1 MEVSMRSLIVIA
13 ALAWWSPALAASP
26 PLCTLPAPSAIPVAD
41 NQVEPPTF
49 APRVQPSSPP
59 TTSLAARAGLPDGVA
74 SIPFVQ
80 HVASAGAVVTD
91 LGESHG
97 MRAVAARS
105 GDQFMLFEVTADGQA
120 AVSGV
125 TVELTPAQLETIAS
139 GNIMDLGVEHGLP
152 GFFVRSG
159 PQFQVFYATPDK
171 ERLIPGVMWDAAGK
185 DLTRQQVA
193 HIPGTVP
200 TVVVGGAEPRQSS
213 GTGAAVAALPLVQKA
228 SFGTIGL
235 ASAPQ
240 LFMLVDPQC
249 IYSVRAL
256 QMLQPYVAGGR
267 LQVSV
272 VPVSVLDHEDR
283 GQSTRSA
290 LALLSKPADRLV
302 STWQSGSVNDAP
314 SPEAAERL
322 RANMAIAQA
331 IGLKGTPT
339 FIWRKSDG
347 TEGRIDGIPMNMD
360 ALVSSIGS

>member
-1 MEVSMRSLIVIA
+1 M
-13 ALAWWSPALAASP
+13 
-26 PLCTLPAPSAIPVAD
+26 
-41 NQVEPPTF
+41 
-49 APRVQPSSPP
+49 
-59 TTSLAARAGLPDGVA
+59 A

-91 LGESHG
+91 LGEAHG

-105 GDQFMLFEVTADGQA
+105 GDQFMLFEVTPDGRA
-120 AVSGV
+120 AVSGAM
-125 TVELTPAQLETIAS
+125 VELTPTQLKTIAN
-139 GNIMDLGVEHGLP
+139 GNMTDLSVEHELA

-159 PQFQVFYATPDK
+159 AQFQVFYETPDK

-185 DLTRQQVA
+185 DVTRQQIA
-193 HIPGTVP
+193 HIPGAVP
-200 TVVVGGAEPRQSS
+200 TVVVGGETGQSRS
-213 GTGAAVAALPLVQKA
+213 TGGSVAALTLLQKA
-228 SFGTIGL
+228 SFGTIGP
-235 ASAPQ
+235 ASAPH

-256 QMLQPYVAGGR
+256 QMLEPYAAAGR

-272 VPVSVLDHEDR
+272 IPLSVLDNEDQ

-290 LALLSKPADRLV
+290 LALLSKPAGELV
-302 STWQSGSVNDAP
+302 SAWQAGSINDPP

-339 FIWRKSDG
+339 FIWRKPDG
-347 TEGRIDGIPMNMD
+347 AEGRIDGIPMSMD

>member
-1 MEVSMRSLIVIA
+1 MA
-13 ALAWWSPALAASP
+13 ALAWSSALAASP
-26 PLCTLPAPSAIPVAD
+26 PLCTLPAASAVLVAG
-41 NQVEPPTF
+41 NQAEPPTF
-49 APRVQPSSPP
+49 AAHDQPSPP
-59 TTSLAARAGLPDGVA
+59 AAISLAATNRPLSDTMA

-91 LGESHG
+91 LGEAHG

-105 GDQFMLFEVTADGQA
+105 GDQFMLFEVTPDGRA
-120 AVSGV
+120 AVSGAM
-125 TVELTPAQLETIAS
+125 VELTPTQLKTIAN
-139 GNIMDLGVEHGLP
+139 GNMTDLSVEHELA

-159 PQFQVFYATPDK
+159 AQFQVFYETPDK

-185 DLTRQQVA
+185 DVTRQQIA
-193 HIPGTVP
+193 HIPGAVP
-200 TVVVGGAEPRQSS
+200 TVVVGGETGQSRS
-213 GTGAAVAALPLVQKA
+213 TGGSVAALTLLQKA
-228 SFGTIGL
+228 SFGTIGP
-235 ASAPQ
+235 ASAPH

-256 QMLQPYVAGGR
+256 QMLEPYAAAGR

-272 VPVSVLDHEDR
+272 IPLSVLDHEDQ

-290 LALLSKPADRLV
+290 LALLSKPAGELV
-302 STWQSGSVNDAP
+302 SAWKDGSINDPP

-339 FIWRKSDG
+339 FIWRKPDG
-347 TEGRIDGIPMNMD
+347 AEGRIDGIPMSMD